1 MEKLTD
7 YLVDAI
13 GKVQSVDTKK
23 IIVEVDNEE
32 ILNKLKINDII
43 IMSGNNAD
51 EKLIGI
57 ITRVNKKKI
66 EIEDS
71 EEDDEE
77 PVSINSCSITLVGSF
92 YIKLGANRKNVF
104 KRAINTYPAI
114 NSEAYLA
121 DNQTLAIIM
130 NSLDESTGKAEKLI
144 TGKNETRHPL
154 AFICDEAHIYMANDL
169 NRMRSV
175 ERRSLEIFEKISKE
189 GRKYG
194 ISLVIV
200 SQRPAELNTTI
211 VSQCNNIISLKVTNE
226 RDKSAVS
233 AMMTDSLVGLVDM
246 LPNLDVGECIV
257 VGDAIKL
264 PTKILLDKPKEEP
277 KSSTIDFWDR
287 WNDKENTIYD
297 LDGAVLNMVRQ
308 SRI

>member
-7 YLVDAI
+7 YLIDAI

-104 KRAINTYPAI
+104 KRAINTYPEI

-121 DNQTLAIIM
+121 NNQTLAIIM
-130 NSLDESTGKAEKLI
+130 NSLDESTGEAEKLI
-144 TGKNETRHPL
+144 IGKF
-154 AFICDEAHIYMANDL
+154 A
-169 NRMRSV
+169 S
-175 ERRSLEIFEKISKE
+175 
-189 GRKYG
+189 
-194 ISLVIV
+194 
-200 SQRPAELNTTI
+200 NTE
-211 VSQCNNIISLKVTNE
+211 V
-226 RDKSAVS
+226 SAV
-233 AMMTDSLVGLVDM
+233 
-246 LPNLDVGECIV
+246 
-257 VGDAIKL
+257 
-264 PTKILLDKPKEEP
+264 
-277 KSSTIDFWDR
+277 
-287 WNDKENTIYD
+287 
-297 LDGAVLNMVRQ
+297 LDGNRFFLFSV
-308 SRI
+308 

>member
-154 AFICDEAHIYMANDL
+154 
-169 NRMRSV
+169 V
-175 ERRSLEIFEKISKE
+175 
-189 GRKYG
+189 
-194 ISLVIV
+194 
-200 SQRPAELNTTI
+200 
-211 VSQCNNIISLKVTNE
+211 
-226 RDKSAVS
+226 
-233 AMMTDSLVGLVDM
+233 
-246 LPNLDVGECIV
+246 
-257 VGDAIKL
+257 
-264 PTKILLDKPKEEP
+264 
-277 KSSTIDFWDR
+277 
-287 WNDKENTIYD
+287 
-297 LDGAVLNMVRQ
+297 
-308 SRI
+308 

>member
-7 YLVDAI
+7 YLIDAI

-66 EIEDS
+66 EIEYS

-104 KRAINTYPAI
+104 KRAINTYPEI

-121 DNQTLAIIM
+121 NNQTLAIIM

-144 TGKNETRHPL
+144 IGKFASNTEVSAVLDGNRFFQRHACIVGSTGSGKSYTV
-154 AFICDEAHIYMANDL
+154 ANI
-169 NRMRSV
+169 
-175 ERRSLEIFEKISKE
+175 LEKATKLPYS
-189 GRKYG
+189 
-194 ISLVIV
+194 
-200 SQRPAELNTTI
+200 
-211 VSQCNNIISLKVTNE
+211 NIIVFDLHGEYNE
-226 RDKSAVS
+226 LSYADQIKI
-233 AMMTDSLVGLVDM
+233 TDSAGGL
-246 LPNLDVGECIV
+246 CIPLM
-257 VGDAIKL
+257 I
-264 PTKILLDKPKEEP
+264 
-277 KSSTIDFWDR
+277 F
-287 WNDKENTIYD
+287 NY
-297 LDGAVLNMVRQ
+297 
-308 SRI
+308 

>member
-7 YLVDAI
+7 YLIDAI

-104 KRAINTYPAI
+104 KRAINTYPEI

-121 DNQTLAIIM
+121 NNQTLAIIM

-144 TGKNETRHPL
+144 IGKFASNTEVSAVLDGNRFFQRHACIVGSTGSGKSYTV
-154 AFICDEAHIYMANDL
+154 ANI
-169 NRMRSV
+169 
-175 ERRSLEIFEKISKE
+175 LEKATKLPYS
-189 GRKYG
+189 
-194 ISLVIV
+194 
-200 SQRPAELNTTI
+200 
-211 VSQCNNIISLKVTNE
+211 NIIVFDLHGEYNE
-226 RDKSAVS
+226 LSYADQIKI
-233 AMMTDSLVGLVDM
+233 TDSAGGLCIPLWFFNYEEIHSLFIESSEGTSTNQRAAVVDYILKAKKEYIKNNM
-246 LPNLDVGECIV
+246 KEVSEDIV
-257 VGDAIKL
+257 TADTPVPFSAL
-264 PTKILLDKPKEEP
+264 
-277 KSSTIDFWDR
+277 
-287 WNDKENTIYD
+287 
-297 LDGAVLNMVRQ
+297 
-308 SRI
+308 